1 MGLPMHVDF
10 HHQAEYDPLRTE
22 GELYAK
28 RLADAGSLVRA
39 TTYPGMMYGSW
50 SSHALY
56 PELAS
61 LTPSRS
67 PREDLCP

>member
-1 MGLPMHVDF
+1 MDLPMHVDS

-39 TTYPGMMYGSW
+39 TTYPGMM
-50 SSHALY
+50 
-56 PELAS
+56 
-61 LTPSRS
+61 
-67 PREDLCP
+67 